1 MTCSSHNLL
10 TLMMNK
16 KQTITLIAATLFSGV
31 AVAADN
37 TINFCENTSNYVTY
51 ENAISIAS
59 GKTTDVIT
67 SRYSYWMSTVTGKG
81 NMNVYSGGD
90 RCFLGNAKGAK
101 YPNWTNYSGE
111 VHIYPYKK
119 VVSNLG
125 MYGLIWGHGGKTF
138 NPEEVEKSISEGKV
152 NNCLANN
159 KVTLHKDTYLAA
171 ESGNRGIR
179 IAHLDMEEGSRLMG
193 YYKKSNTPKSYY
205 VVGCDNTDAVIAGRI
220 APAEDNVAE
229 EIGFI
234 KEGKGTYRIT
244 GNTNIICGGLRV
256 LDGAVLA
263 NNDAAKAKTSKLS
276 GATGFI
282 SDATKVGVYVM
293 QAGTI
298 GGTGSVGSNTD
309 VYGSIAPGDG
319 GIGTLT
325 FQDYAKSREVALRVR
340 PTTKI
345 NIEIAGSEDYDKV
358 IVNGPVEYYNI
369 GQDFVPS
376 TRMPQI
382 VLSLTE
388 GASLKEGDTFTILTA
403 KGRKSY
409 NNVEWQWNIK
419 YPDAYTWDVK
429 EESTGTGIKLVAT
442 VTSLKYG
449 NQNEGNDD
457 TETEDEDVREEWDY
471 TAEKSLRTSLR
482 YYQHY
487 LKKYVG
493 VAVRGWAMDISDDSS
508 WQPSKIKN
516 EFNAVVAENEMKFD
530 AVEPSRGSF
539 NFTDGDKLVNFA
551 KRNNCRVRG
560 HCLAWHSQV
569 PTWLTTDGTKN
580 TNNLSR
586 EELLSILKNHIF
598 KVVGHWKGKIA
609 EWDVANEVLDDN
621 QSIIRSNPEGYTLR
635 PSIWKTGIGE
645 DFIDSAFVWAHE
657 ADPDAVLI
665 LNDYDVE
672 FLGQAK
678 TEALYNLAKRLQK
691 SGIPINGVGLQ
702 CHLDAGKVN
711 VSKLRANMERYAALD
726 MVCNITELDLGI
738 DDTSEKSLMQQA
750 DDYYAITRTAMTV
763 DNCTTVMIW
772 GLKDNDSWRASN
784 PLIYDSGLNAKP
796 AYWGVHAAVSKSYN
810 EQTTGVCLPKVNSN
824 NSDNSCYDLMGRKTG
839 ANPKGIIIKGRKKI
853 AL

>member
-1 MTCSSHNLL
+1 MAAALL
-10 TLMMNK
+10 
-16 KQTITLIAATLFSGV
+16 SGV

-37 TINFCENTSNYVTY
+37 TINFCKNTSDYVTY

-67 SRYSYWMSTVTGKG
+67 SCYSYWMSTVTGKG
-81 NMNVYSGGD
+81 NMNIYSGGN

-101 YPNWTNYSGE
+101 YPNWTSFTGE
-111 VHIYPYKK
+111 VNIYPYKQ
-119 VVSNLG
+119 VVSNAGL
-125 MYGLIWGHGGKTF
+125 YGLIWGHGGKTF
-138 NPEEVEKSISEGKV
+138 NPEEAEKSISEGKV
-152 NNCLANN
+152 NNCFANN
-159 KVTLHKDTYLAA
+159 KVILHNETYLAA
-171 ESGNRGIR
+171 ESGTRGIR

-205 VVGCDNTDAVIAGRI
+205 VVGCDNTDALIAGRI

-256 LDGAVLA
+256 LDGTVLA
-263 NNDAAKAKTSKLS
+263 NNDAAKAKTGKLS
-276 GATGFI
+276 GATGYI
-282 SDATKVGVYVM
+282 NDASKVGIYVM
-293 QAGTI
+293 QDGTI
-298 GGTGSVGSNTD
+298 GGTGSFGSNAD
-309 VYGSIAPGDG
+309 VYGSIEPGDN

-325 FQDYAKSREVALRVR
+325 FQDFAKSREVALRVR

-345 NIEIAGSEDYDKV
+345 KIEINSETEYDKV
-358 IVNGPVEYYNI
+358 VVNGPVEYYNI
-369 GQDFVPS
+369 GQDFVTS

-382 VLSLTE
+382 VLSVSE
-388 GASLKEGDTFTILTA
+388 GTSLKEGDSFTILTA

-409 NNVEWQWNIK
+409 NNVEWSWKIK
-419 YPDAYTWDVK
+419 YPEAYTWEVK
-429 EESTGTGIKLVAT
+429 EESTGTGIKIVAT

-449 NQNEGNDD
+449 NQNDGDEDVSD
-457 TETEDEDVREEWDY
+457 TDEDVREEWNY
-471 TAEKSLRTSLR
+471 TTEKSLRTSLR
-482 YYQHY
+482 YYQRY

-493 VAVRGWAMDISDDSS
+493 VAVRGWAMDINDDSS
-508 WQPSKIKN
+508 WQPSKIKQ

-539 NFTDGDKLVNFA
+539 SYGDGDKLVNFA

-569 PTWLTTDGTKN
+569 PEWLTTDGTKN
-580 TNNLSR
+580 TNNFTR
-586 EELLSILKNHIF
+586 DELLAILKNHIL
-598 KVVGHWKGKIA
+598 KVVGHWKGKVA
-609 EWDVANEVLDDN
+609 EWDVVNEVLDDN
-621 QSIIRSNPEGYTLR
+621 QSIIRSNPEAYSLR

-645 DFIDSAFVWAHE
+645 DFIDSAFVWAHQ

-678 TEALYNLAKRLQK
+678 TEALHNLAKRLK
-691 SGIPINGVGLQ
+691 ASGIPINGVGLQ

-711 VSKLRANMERYAALD
+711 ISKLRANMERYAELG

-738 DDTSEKSLMQQA
+738 ADTSEKSLMQQA
-750 DDYYAITRTAMTV
+750 DDYFAITRTAMTV

-772 GLKDNDSWRASN
+772 GLKDNDSWRSSN

-796 AYWGVHAAVSKSYN
+796 AYWGVHAALSKTYD
-810 EQTTGVCLPKVNSN
+810 ETTGIQEVRT
-824 NSDNSCYDLMGRKTG
+824 NSDSSLHDDCCHDLTGRKVKSP
-839 ANPKGIIIKGRKKI
+839 NKGIYIQNGKKFI
-853 AL
+853 VK